1 MKELIY
7 FVATFFITFSLS
19 YFTVIRKV
27 TKKEKKKK
35 KKRNKK
41 IKFKKR
47 KNKKLKN
54 NNLDKDDDKL
64 PVEVMYLVNK
74 YHLDLE
80 KINYKKLLYTVSI
93 VASIDMAIVMVVI
106 SPIKNIYLQILV
118 GFFVIIPL
126 ILVTYNSIANY
137 YIKRGM
143 IKNEH
148 ERNRK

>member
-7 FVATFFITFSLS
+7 FIVTFVVTFSLS
-19 YFTVIRKV
+19 YFTVIRKA
-27 TKKEKKKK
+27 TKKDKKVKKGKKLKLNKIKKKK
-35 KKRNKK
+35 S
-41 IKFKKR
+41 
-47 KNKKLKN
+47 KNEDDN
-54 NNLDKDDDKL
+54 NI
-64 PVEVMYLVNK
+64 PVEILYLVNK

-80 KINYKKLLYTVSI
+80 KINYKKLLYIVSI
-93 VASIDMAIVMVVI
+93 VASIDMAIAMVVI

-137 YIKRGM
+137 YIKRGL

>member
-1 MKELIY
+1 MKELMY
-7 FVATFFITFSLS
+7 FIITFLVTFSLS

-27 TKKEKKKK
+27 TKKEKKNKKGKIIKLKKSKK
-35 KKRNKK
+35 KNDSKK
-41 IKFKKR
+41 S
-47 KNKKLKN
+47 
-54 NNLDKDDDKL
+54 DDDDKI
-64 PVEVMYLVNK
+64 PVEILYLVNK

-93 VASIDMAIVMVVI
+93 VASIDMAIAMVVI

-118 GFFVIIPL
+118 GFLVIIPL

-137 YIKRGM
+137 YIKRGL

-148 ERNRK
+148 ETNRK

>member
-7 FVATFFITFSLS
+7 FIVTFVVTFSLS

-27 TKKEKKKK
+27 TKKEKKNKKSKIIKLKKSKK
-35 KKRNKK
+35 KNDSQKS
-41 IKFKKR
+41 
-47 KNKKLKN
+47 
-54 NNLDKDDDKL
+54 DDDNKI
-64 PVEVMYLVNK
+64 PVEIMYLVNK

-80 KINYKKLLYTVSI
+80 RINYKKLLYTVSI
-93 VASIDMAIVMVVI
+93 VASIDMAIAMVVI

-118 GFFVIIPL
+118 GFLVIIPL

-137 YIKRGM
+137 YIKRGL

>member
-7 FVATFFITFSLS
+7 FIVTFVVTFSLS

-27 TKKEKKKK
+27 TKKEKKNKKSKIIKLKKSKK
-35 KKRNKK
+35 KNDSQKS
-41 IKFKKR
+41 
-47 KNKKLKN
+47 
-54 NNLDKDDDKL
+54 DDDNKI
-64 PVEVMYLVNK
+64 PVEIMYLVNK

-80 KINYKKLLYTVSI
+80 RINYKKLLYTVSI
-93 VASIDMAIVMVVI
+93 VASIDMAIAMVVI

-118 GFFVIIPL
+118 GFLVIIPL